1 MRFSEIARY
10 PLQGGTKKRFLGLRP
25 KSVTTSHSPTIR
37 TPKVPPPQIQDLV
50 LKKVFSPSLNKK
62 NISITLHSEPSQGIN
77 STVMEIAWP
86 PNLEMYKFAAR
97 NTYSLLREIH
107 IHRCGNCPKLDKE
120 GVTKGPGLDLI
131 RWSSIRVNS
140 NRIVYVVFYFSSN
153 YDFKTS
159 N

>member
-1 MRFSEIARY
+1 MRFPEIARY
-10 PLQGGTKKRFLGLRP
+10 PLQGGTKNIQDT
-25 KSVTTSHSPTIR
+25 KSHFS
-37 TPKVPPPQIQDLV
+37 PQIQD
-50 LKKVFSPSLNKK
+50 FIIIIIINADIFHQMR

-77 STVMEIAWP
+77 SPMMEIAWP

-140 NRIVYVVFYFSSN
+140 NKVHVISSIFVQIMISKHSAFSCLR
-153 YDFKTS
+153 
-159 N
+159 